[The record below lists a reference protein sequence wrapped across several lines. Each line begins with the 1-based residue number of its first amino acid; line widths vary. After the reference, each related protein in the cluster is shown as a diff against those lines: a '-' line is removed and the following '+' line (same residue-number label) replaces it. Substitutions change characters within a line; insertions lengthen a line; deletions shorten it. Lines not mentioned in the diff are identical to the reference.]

1 MSRRNPNSDQNQSR
15 RRAVA
20 IGQGNRDDAAKIL
33 AAGYGEVAERII
45 ESAREHEIFVH
56 DAPELVSLLMQLNL
70 DERIPAKL
78 YSVIAEIMIWSQSF
92 EAEKIEKKPVE
103 S

>member
-1 MSRRNPNSDQNQSR
+1 MTKRSGNQGPNQPR

-20 IGQGNRDDAAKIL
+20 IGQNGHDDVAKIL

-56 DAPELVSLLMQLNL
+56 DAPALVSLLMQLNL
-70 DERIPAKL
+70 DQKIPPKL
-78 YSVIAEIMIWSQSF
+78 YAVIAEILIWSRNF
-92 EAEKIEKKPVE
+92 ETEKLKKEPIE
-103 S
+103 